1 MHAISRA
8 LVIVALALTTA
19 CKTREGDFT
28 TISTQMWDHTKLD
41 GARVQQNAVI
51 VEADQYRHWF
61 LFIPLGSRISVE
73 DVLDELQRDHNG
85 DVVVD
90 CVVKRWWWTII
101 LYSRSGCTAT
111 GRVFNTHALSLTP
124 GASPPPANR

>member
-8 LVIVALALTTA
+8 LVIVTLAFTAA

-41 GARVQQNAVI
+41 AARIQQNAVI

-90 CVVKRWWWTII
+90 CVVKRWWWTLLI
-101 LYSRSGCTAT
+101 YSRSGCTAT
-111 GRVFNTHALSLTP
+111 GRVFNTHSLSLTQ
-124 GASPPPANR
+124 PPPAPR